1 MSKNLAVAKIVVALK
16 LSDMNELLSN
26 LSHLTSVVGTVFM
39 VGVLLIAL
47 ANKIYTELR
56 GLDYVI
62 KLAQGLAFA
71 FVVTILVMIVD
82 CLL

>member
-1 MSKNLAVAKIVVALK
+1 MSKNLAVAKVVVALK

-47 ANKIYTELR
+47 AKMIYSELR
-56 GLDYVI
+56 AMEYII
-62 KLAQGLAFA
+62 KLAQGLTFAFA
-71 FVVTILVMIVD
+71 VTTLVMIVD
-82 CLL
+82 YLL